1 MPINGQS
8 KVDKTQS
15 ETQTHSVL
23 VVYPTSFRFEDCYV
37 TCNTVDAKARN
48 YMKCGTELEIS
59 FIEVVKKTHIFV
71 IYQHINRVLTKNIK
85 TSKRIQVVLI

>member
-15 ETQTHSVL
+15 ETPTHSVL

-48 YMKCGTELEIS
+48 YMKCGIELERRN
-59 FIEVVKKTHIFV
+59 FV
-71 IYQHINRVLTKNIK
+71 HRSSEENSHLCHLSTYQQGSDKEYQNK
-85 TSKRIQVVLI
+85 